1 MRLTRNSRKR
11 LSVTF
16 LLWGLAFVVV
26 SVASCSLY
34 AAYRVRDAL
43 KYSGYFEEWEEDV
56 DGETLADVSYGAAE
70 WNKIDCFFPKEL
82 AKDKTHSAIVYIHG
96 GAWSVG
102 SRKDMAGF
110 ARRCVKSGYVAASVG
125 YMLFN
130 DATKDKYSMEAVL
143 DEIDAALAKL
153 KEVASARGVELKRV
167 ALGGDSAGGH
177 ILSLYAYSR
186 GKKAPLQIAFIAP
199 RVAPID
205 FHVDAWNPVQKAETV
220 AGIVSLMTRQKTSTG
235 EIENPTEEIEA
246 RIASV
251 SPLAYLENGGVV
263 PTLAA
268 YGAKD
273 SVVGRKHCAKIS
285 AAFEKLG
292 AKSIDDVKPNDEQ
305 TPVFDCLEF
314 PRSGHMLGSDPDF
327 AARHWELFI
336 RYARRFLDETDET
349 NE

>member
-1 MRLTRNSRKR
+1 MRLTRNPSKR
-11 LSVTF
+11 LTITL
-16 LLWGLAFVVV
+16 LLWSLGLVAV

-34 AAYRVRDAL
+34 ATFRVRDAL
-43 KYSGYFEEWEEDV
+43 KYSGYFEEWEEGV
-56 DGETLADVSYGAAE
+56 DGETVDDVSYGDDE

-82 AKDKTHSAIVYIHG
+82 AKDKSHGAIVYIHG

-102 SRKDMAGF
+102 SRKDMVGF
-110 ARRCVKSGYVAASVG
+110 ARRCVKSGYVAASVE

-130 DATKDKYSMEAVL
+130 EATKDKYSMEAVL
-143 DEIDAALAKL
+143 DEIDAALIKL
-153 KEVASARGVELKRV
+153 KEIALERGVDLKRV

-186 GKKAPLQIAFIAP
+186 GKKAPLQVAFIAP

-205 FHVDAWNPVQKAETV
+205 FHVDAWASVQKAETV
-220 AGIVSLMTRQKTSTG
+220 AGIVSLMTRQKTSTE
-235 EIENPTEEIEA
+235 EIKNPTEEIEA

-251 SPLAYLENGGVV
+251 SPLSYLKNGGAV

-273 SVVGRKHCAKIS
+273 AVVGRNHCAKIS
-285 AAFEKLG
+285 AAFETLG
-292 AKSIDDVKPNDEQ
+292 AKSIDDVESDDDQ

-327 AARHWELFI
+327 AARHWELFT
-336 RYARRFLDETDET
+336 RYARRFLDETDE
-349 NE
+349 